1 MRLIVMTLINYM
13 NSKASL
19 ARVEHL
25 LGYEEKRDEGI
36 NNDDDQLEVGE
47 IVLNNC
53 KFTWENETVKKH
65 F

>member
-1 MRLIVMTLINYM
+1 M

-53 KFTWENETVKKH
+53 KFTWDNETVKKH